1 MPTLSKNQLIAALER
16 ENANMRVELEKA
28 RKLAYL
34 SMMATTVAHEV
45 SQPVHIIRAI
55 TSAALDDLKD
65 NLFKPNEI
73 KPVLERIHCQTTR
86 LNKLIQ
92 NFRQLARSDNKN
104 REAVNINQLLENTI
118 GTIPHKKAKILMIQ
132 QLESAQ
138 SPLITYANPFQLQA
152 VLSILLNN
160 AFNALEGRKNAT
172 VWVKTFGAPS
182 QKVGF
187 SIEDNGAGLAPE
199 YREFM
204 FKPFVSTKTI
214 EHGTGLGL
222 YLAYKIIEEL
232 KGKLCYKD
240 RRDGGASFI
249 VTLPRR

>member
-1 MPTLSKNQLIAALER
+1 LPTLSKNQLIAALER
-16 ENANMRVELEKA
+16 ENAELRVELEKA

-34 SMMATTVAHEV
+34 GMMATTVAHEV
-45 SQPVHIIRAI
+45 SQPVHIIRAT

-92 NFRQLARSDNKN
+92 NFRQLARSDN

-118 GTIPHKKAKILMIQ
+118 ATIPHKKVNILMI
-132 QLESAQ
+132 LESAQ

-172 VWVKTFGAPS
+172 VWVKTFGTPS

-204 FKPFVSTKTI
+204 FKPFVSTKAI

-232 KGKLCYKD
+232 KGELCYKD

-249 VTLPRR
+249 ITLPKG